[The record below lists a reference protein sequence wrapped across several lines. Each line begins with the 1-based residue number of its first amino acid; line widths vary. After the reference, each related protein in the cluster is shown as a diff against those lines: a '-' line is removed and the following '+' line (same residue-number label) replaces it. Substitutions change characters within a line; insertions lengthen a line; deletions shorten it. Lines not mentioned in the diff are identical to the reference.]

1 MMKFAVAILYTYSS
15 SESELEY
22 YSYVYYANKTF
33 NSAIGIEMIF
43 YTNYYKNK
51 MKFKHALHFQ
61 ILVQELSFLAF

>member
-43 YTNYYKNK
+43 T
-51 MKFKHALHFQ
+51 Q
-61 ILVQELSFLAF
+61 IIIKIK